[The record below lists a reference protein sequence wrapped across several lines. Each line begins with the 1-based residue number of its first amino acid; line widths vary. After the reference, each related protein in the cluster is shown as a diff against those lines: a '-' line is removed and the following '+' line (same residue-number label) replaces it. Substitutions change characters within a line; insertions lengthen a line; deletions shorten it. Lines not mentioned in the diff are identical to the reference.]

1 MPDPEKN
8 NHWNRLVDAAR
19 KVGATSEGSPTP
31 KVTSSFV
38 SNVVAMRKGLWGLAR
53 TILWRRWSLIAAL
66 LAITIYMTFFFLLKS
81 RPPSSPTLPPA
92 PAETLP
98 PPPDS
103 LP

>member
-19 KVGATSEGSPTP
+19 EAGATSKEEANKAS
-31 KVTSSFV
+31 SSFV
-38 SNVVAMRKGLWGLAR
+38 SSVVAMQQGLWDFAR
-53 TILWRRWSLIAAL
+53 TILWRRWSLVAAL
-66 LAITIYMTFFFLLKS
+66 LAIAVYLTFFFLIKS
-81 RPPSSPTLPPA
+81 RPSPRNIPPA